1 MSVVGMTNLLE
12 AGVHFGHRTN
22 RWNPKMG
29 KYIYTSRK
37 SIYIIDLQKTQK
49 LIEFAYRKVNEV
61 AENGGKVLFVGTK
74 KQAQDPIQVV
84 AERTGMYYVNTRW
97 LGGTLT
103 NYATIKKRID
113 RMDEIE
119 KMEADGTFD
128 LLPKKEVMQIRK
140 EFAKLERFL
149 GGIRTMKGLPE
160 LMIIVNPRKEINAIK
175 EARRLGIPVVGIVDT
190 NCDPDDVDYI
200 IPANDDAVRSV
211 ELILNVMG
219 NAICEAT
226 GCPMVTFPEKK
237 RENHTSSNKKE
248 NNTTREA
255 RPSSDSK

>member
-119 KMEADGTFD
+119 KMEADGTFE

-160 LMIIVNPRKEINAIK
+160 LMIIVNPRKEINAIR

-237 RENHTSSNKKE
+237 RENHTNNNRRD

>member
-1 MSVVGMTNLLE
+1 MSVVAMTNLLE

-49 LIEFAYRKVNEV
+49 LIEFAYRKVNEI
-61 AENGGKVLFVGTK
+61 AENVGKVLFVGTK
-74 KQAQDPIQVV
+74 KQSQDPIQVV
-84 AERTGMYYVNTRW
+84 AERTGMHYVNTRW

-103 NYATIKKRID
+103 NYSTIKKRID

-119 KMEADGTFD
+119 KMEADGVFE
-128 LLPKKEVMQIRK
+128 LLPKKEVIQIRK
-140 EFAKLERFL
+140 EYAKLDRFL
-149 GGIRTMKGLPE
+149 GGIRGMKGLPE
-160 LMIIVNPRKEINAIK
+160 LLIIVNPRKEINAIK

-190 NCDPDDVDYI
+190 NCDPDDVDYV

-211 ELILNVMG
+211 ELILNVLG
-219 NAICEAT
+219 NAICEAN
-226 GCPMVTFPEKK
+226 GCDMITFVEKK
-237 RENHTSSNKKE
+237 RETNDKSDRDNK
-248 NNTTREA
+248 
-255 RPSSDSK
+255 